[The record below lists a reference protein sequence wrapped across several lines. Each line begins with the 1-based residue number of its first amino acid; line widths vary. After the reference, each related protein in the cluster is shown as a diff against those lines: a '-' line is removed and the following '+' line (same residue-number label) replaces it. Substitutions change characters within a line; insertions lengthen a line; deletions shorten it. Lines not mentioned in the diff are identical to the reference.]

1 MEKYQIATP
10 GGFEIEVSASSPE
23 AAIKIAEQTW
33 QTAPR
38 IVFKN
43 GDTRVFE
50 RPNGSQYAV
59 SPGFSTTDPER
70 ISQIMSIGAGETSK
84 KSIREGIL
92 AQHPVAARA
101 GEFVRGAPFIGS
113 YADELVGAIA
123 GPEAATGMRA
133 VSEAVREERP
143 KETLALNLA
152 GGLVGSAPLVAAAPA
167 AFFRAPSFMPAIGN
181 VAGGGT
187 RLAQGLR
194 AGVAGAAAGGVE
206 GTIYGAGEGTTTE
219 ERKAAAVQYGGIG
232 ALTGG
237 LLGSVTPAVSEGVGN
252 LIGRFRRSDIRTM
265 SRELGISAE
274 AAKVIK
280 NTFDAGGGID
290 DAVARL
296 RSGGDTAMIADAGEA
311 AQALLDASLA
321 SGGKASQMG
330 REAITGRVSQTGTAA
345 REQMEDL
352 LGEAAPGPRT
362 AVAEIQARTGPARQ
376 AAYNAALTQPVNYAS
391 AAGMKIDEIVGRIPT
406 DTLRAAITEANE
418 EIMARG
424 LPAKQ
429 IMASIGDDGAVSIV
443 EKLNA
448 YQLNELKKALD
459 TLAQGAKGDYGLATA
474 ASMRYGDLARE
485 LRNAMMDALPGYSEA
500 LKLGGDTIAERNAFS
515 LGERILSP
523 RLRVEDILLDLGD
536 NPSDAAL
543 AAARRGLR
551 TEVER
556 VLGEVKAL
564 PSRPDVDAAQ
574 ALTLMKSFS
583 SDNVRAKI
591 RALLGNQAEPMLQA
605 LDEALAAAS
614 LQARTS
620 MNSATAARLA
630 QQETVRQITEP
641 GMLGKAAQGD
651 LVGTTKDLV
660 RAVTG
665 QTAEYTAERQQAI
678 YADIVRAL
686 TEKRGPSAQRAL
698 RVLQDAMSRQSLTDA
713 QTDIVAKAIAAALYG
728 GGTTAI
734 TIGIATE

>member
-133 VSEAVREERP
+133 VSEAMREERP

-167 AFFRAPSFMPAIGN
+167 ALGN

-194 AGVAGAAAGGVE
+194 AGAAGATAGGVE
-206 GTIYGAGEGTTTE
+206 GAIYGFGEGTTPE
-219 ERKAAAVQYGGIG
+219 ERKAAAVQYGGTG

-252 LIGRFRRSDIRTM
+252 LISRFRRRDIRTM

-321 SGGKASQMG
+321 SGGKASQLG

-686 TEKRGPSAQRAL
+686 TEKRGPSAQQAL

-728 GGTTAI
+728 GGTTAT

>member
-23 AAIKIAEQTW
+23 DAIKIAEQTW

-43 GDTRVFE
+43 GDTRIFE

-70 ISQIMSIGAGETSK
+70 ISQIMGIGAGETSK

-113 YADELVGAIA
+113 YADELVGAVA
-123 GPEAATGMRA
+123 GPDAATGMRA
-133 VSEAVREERP
+133 VSDAMREERP
-143 KETLALNLA
+143 KETLGLNLA
-152 GGLVGSAPLVAAAPA
+152 GGLVGSAPLVAAAPTA
-167 AFFRAPSFMPAIGN
+167 LGG

-187 RLAQGLR
+187 RLVQGLR
-194 AGVAGAAAGGVE
+194 AGAAGAAAGGVE
-206 GTIYGAGEGTTTE
+206 GAIYGAGEGTTPE
-219 ERKAAAVQYGGIG
+219 ERKAAAAQYGGIG

-237 LLGSVTPAVSEGVGN
+237 LLGAVTPAVSEGVGN
-252 LIGRFRRSDIRTM
+252 LIGRFRRSDIRAM

-290 DAVARL
+290 DAVSRL
-296 RSGGDTAMIADAGEA
+296 RSGGSTAMIADAGEA

-321 SGGKASQMG
+321 SGGKASQVG

-345 REQMEDL
+345 RKQMEDL

-362 AVAEIQARTGPARQ
+362 AVSEIQARTGPARQ
-376 AAYNAALTQPVNYAS
+376 AAYNAALTQPVDYAS
-391 AAGMKIDEIVGRIPT
+391 AAGLKIDEIVSRIPT
-406 DTLRAAITEANE
+406 DTLRSAINEANE

-429 IMASIGDDGAVSIV
+429 IMASIGDDGAVAIV

-459 TLAQGAKGDYGLATA
+459 TLAQGATGDYGMATA
-474 ASMRYGDLARE
+474 ASMRYGGLARE

-500 LKLGGDTIAERNAFS
+500 LKLGGDTIAERNAFA

-536 NPSDAAL
+536 KPSDAAI

-556 VLGEVKAL
+556 VLGEVRAL

-591 RALLGNQAEPMLQA
+591 RALLGDQAEPMLRA

-698 RVLQDAMSRQSLTDA
+698 QVLQDAMSRQSLTDA

-728 GGTTAI
+728 GGTTA
-734 TIGIATE
+734 TTTGIATE